1 MAKVIL
7 DTLGQLPF
15 FLHSDLS
22 YTYLEILNGGKMS
35 QSPFLFMKENSQTVL
50 WNDSAD
56 PKELKDA
63 LTWGIVGATCN
74 PVIALSAIKAD
85 KDFWVGRIKEY
96 AKANPAATDDAIGW
110 AIVKELSLNAA
121 KILEPEFEKYN
132 GRNGR
137 LSIQTDPR
145 NFRDAKA
152 LTAQAIEFSKLAK
165 NIIVKIPVTSEAI
178 TAFEEATYA
187 GVSLN
192 ATVSFSVAQTIAVA
206 EAIERGLKRREAEG
220 LDISQMGPV
229 CTIMVGR
236 VDDWVKVSA
245 EKSGVMLDPGIM
257 EWAGVAVF
265 KNAQKIYKERGY
277 RTRLLSAAF
286 RNHMHW
292 SQIIGGD
299 AVISP
304 PYGWQVKINKAGIMP
319 NPNSIDEPVDPKIL
333 QPMFDNLPEFRK
345 MYDADGL
352 KVDEFTNFGA
362 TLRTLRGFL
371 QSVNDL
377 ESFVRDVTVPNP
389 DK

>member
-1 MAKVIL
+1 MKN
-7 DTLGQLPF
+7 
-15 FLHSDLS
+15 HS
-22 YTYLEILNGGKMS
+22 K
-35 QSPFLFMKENSQTVL
+35 TVL

-56 PKELKDA
+56 PKELKEA
-63 LTWGIVGATCN
+63 LQWGIVGATCN
-74 PVIALSAIKAD
+74 PVIALTALKAD
-85 KDFWVGRIKEY
+85 APHWIERIKEY
-96 AKANPAATDDAIGW
+96 SKANPAATEDEIGW
-110 AIVKELSLNAA
+110 AMVRELSVNAA
-121 KILEPEFEKYN
+121 RLLENEFEKYN

-145 NFRDAKA
+145 NYRNVKA
-152 LTAQAIEFSKLAK
+152 LTEQAIDFSRLAK
-165 NIIVKIPVTSEAI
+165 NIIVKIPVTSQAI
-178 TAFEEATYA
+178 AAFEEATYR

-236 VDDWVKVSA
+236 VDDWVKVCA
-245 EKSGVMLDPGIM
+245 ERDGVKVDPEIL

-265 KNAQKIYKERGY
+265 RNAYKIYSERGY
-277 RTRLLSAAF
+277 RTRLLAAAF

-292 SQIIGGD
+292 SEILGGD
-299 AVISP
+299 CVISP
-304 PYGWQVKINKAGIMP
+304 PFSWQVKINEMGITP
-319 NPNSIDEPVDPKIL
+319 NLNSINEPVPSHILDPLIAN
-333 QPMFDNLPEFRK
+333 FPEFRK

-352 KVDEFTNFGA
+352 KVEEFTNFGA

-377 ESFVRDVTVPNP
+377 EAFVRDVTVPNP

>member
-1 MAKVIL
+1 
-7 DTLGQLPF
+7 
-15 FLHSDLS
+15 
-22 YTYLEILNGGKMS
+22 
-35 QSPFLFMKENSQTVL
+35 MKENSQTVL

-56 PKELKDA
+56 PKELKEA

-74 PVIALSAIKAD
+74 PIIALSAIKAD
-85 KDFWVGRIKEY
+85 KEYWVGRIKEY
-96 AKANPAATDDAIGW
+96 AKTHPAATDDQIGW
-110 AIVKELSLNAA
+110 AMVKELSVSAA
-121 KILEPEFEKYN
+121 KILEPEFDNYN

-145 NFRDAKA
+145 NYRDAKA
-152 LTAQAIEFSKLAK
+152 LADQAFEFSQLAK

-178 TAFEEATYA
+178 SAFEEATYR

-229 CTIMVGR
+229 CTIMLGR
-236 VDDWVKVSA
+236 VDDWVKVSV
-245 EKSGVMLDPGIM
+245 EKSGTLIDPGVM

-265 KNAQKIYKERGY
+265 KHAHQIYKQRGY
-277 RTRLLSAAF
+277 RTRLLCAAF

-292 SQIIGGD
+292 SEIIGGD

-304 PYGWQVKINKAGIMP
+304 PFGWQEKINNSGITP
-319 NPNSIDEPVDPKIL
+319 NPNSIEVPVDPTIL
-333 QPMFDNLPEFRK
+333 KTLQTLPEFNK
-345 MYDADGL
+345 MYDVEGL
-352 KVDEFTNFGA
+352 KVEEFTNFGA
-362 TLRTLRGFL
+362 VLRTLRGFL

>member
-1 MAKVIL
+1 
-7 DTLGQLPF
+7 
-15 FLHSDLS
+15 
-22 YTYLEILNGGKMS
+22 
-35 QSPFLFMKENSQTVL
+35 MKENSQTVL

-56 PKELKDA
+56 PKELKEA

-74 PVIALSAIKAD
+74 PIIALSAIKAD
-85 KDFWVGRIKEY
+85 KDYWVGRIKDY
-96 AKANPAATDDAIGW
+96 AKSNPTATDDQIGW
-110 AIVKELSLNAA
+110 AMVEELSVNAA
-121 KILEPEFEKYN
+121 KILEPEFEIYN

-152 LTAQAIEFSKLAK
+152 LADQAVEFSKIAK

-178 TAFEEATYA
+178 SAFEEATYR

-229 CTIMVGR
+229 CTIMLGR
-236 VDDWVKVSA
+236 VDDWVKVSV
-245 EKSGVMLDPGIM
+245 EKSGTLIDPGVM

-265 KNAQKIYKERGY
+265 KHAHQIYKQRGY
-277 RTRLLSAAF
+277 RTRLLCAAF

-304 PYGWQVKINKAGIMP
+304 PFGWQVKINNSGIIP
-319 NPNSIDEPVDPKIL
+319 NPNSIEEPVDPAIL
-333 QPMFDNLPEFRK
+333 TALQTLPEFNK
-345 MYDADGL
+345 MYDVDGL
-352 KVDEFTNFGA
+352 KESEFTNFGA

-371 QSVNDL
+371 QSAHDL
-377 ESFVRDVTVPNP
+377 ETFVRDITVPNP

>member
-1 MAKVIL
+1 M
-7 DTLGQLPF
+7 T
-15 FLHSDLS
+15 
-22 YTYLEILNGGKMS
+22 
-35 QSPFLFMKENSQTVL
+35 QSPFLYIKENSKSVL

-56 PKELKDA
+56 PKELTDA
-63 LTWGIVGATCN
+63 LSWGIVGATCN
-74 PVIALSAIKAD
+74 RVIALTAIKAD
-85 KDFWVGRIKEY
+85 APHWVERIKAY
-96 AKANPAATDDAIGW
+96 AKANPLATEDEIGW
-110 AIVKELSLNAA
+110 AMVKELSVNAA
-121 KILEPEFEKYN
+121 KLFEGEFEKYN

-145 NFRDAKA
+145 NFRNAKA
-152 LTAQAIEFSKLAK
+152 LAEQAVEFSKLAK
-165 NIIVKIPVTSEAI
+165 NIIVKIPVTTEAI
-178 TAFEEATYA
+178 SAFEEATYQ

-236 VDDWVKVSA
+236 VDDWVKVGA
-245 EKSGVMLDPGIM
+245 EKMGAKVDPEIL
-257 EWAGVAVF
+257 EWSGVAVF
-265 KNAQKIYKERGY
+265 RNAHKIYTERGY

-292 SQIIGGD
+292 SEILGGD
-299 AVISP
+299 SVISP
-304 PYGWQVKINKAGIMP
+304 PYAWQVKINEMGITP
-319 NPNSIDEPVDPKIL
+319 NLNSVNEPIPDHIL
-333 QPMFDNLPEFRK
+333 NPLLENFPEFRK
-345 MYDADGL
+345 MYDVDGL
-352 KVDEFTNFGA
+352 KVEEFTNFGG

>member
-1 MAKVIL
+1 MKRNP
-7 DTLGQLPF
+7 LGYINIERL
-15 FLHSDLS
+15 
-22 YTYLEILNGGKMS
+22 YRGGNMTD
-35 QSPFLFMKENSQTVL
+35 SPFLYMKENSKTVL

-56 PKELKDA
+56 PKELNDA

-74 PVIALSAIKAD
+74 PVIALTAIKAD
-85 KDFWVGRIKEY
+85 APHWVSRIKEY
-96 AKANPAATDDAIGW
+96 AKKNPIATEDEIGW
-110 AIVKELSLNAA
+110 AMVKELSLNAA
-121 KILEPEFEKYN
+121 KLFEGEFEKYN

-145 NFRDAKA
+145 NFRNAQL
-152 LTAQAIEFSKLAK
+152 LTEQAVEFSKLAQ
-165 NIIVKIPVTSEAI
+165 NIIVKIPVTTEAI
-178 TAFEEATYA
+178 SAFEEATYQ

-192 ATVSFSVAQTIAVA
+192 ATVSFSVAQTVAVA

-220 LDISQMGPV
+220 LDISTMGPV

-245 EKSGVMLDPGIM
+245 EKSGAALDPEIM

-265 KNAQKIYKERGY
+265 RNAHKIYKERGY

-292 SQIIGGD
+292 SEILGGD
-299 AVISP
+299 CVISP
-304 PYGWQVKINKAGIMP
+304 PYAWQVKINEMGITP
-319 NPNSIDEPVDPKIL
+319 NLHSIEEAIAPHILEPLLEK
-333 QPMFDNLPEFRK
+333 LPEFRK
-345 MYDADGL
+345 MYDVDGL
-352 KVDEFTNFGA
+352 AVEDFTNFGG

>member
-1 MAKVIL
+1 M
-7 DTLGQLPF
+7 T
-15 FLHSDLS
+15 
-22 YTYLEILNGGKMS
+22 E
-35 QSPFLFMKENSQTVL
+35 SPFLYMKKNSQTVL

-56 PKELKDA
+56 PKELQDA

-74 PVIALSAIKAD
+74 PVIALTALKAN
-85 KDFWVGRIKEY
+85 KDHWVGRIREY
-96 AKANPAATDDAIGW
+96 AKANPSATDDEIGW
-110 AIVKELSLNAA
+110 AMVKELSINAA
-121 KILEPEFEKYN
+121 KLFEPEFEKQN

-145 NFRDAKA
+145 NFRNAKA
-152 LTAQAIEFSKLAK
+152 LTDQAIEFSQLAK
-165 NIIVKIPVTSEAI
+165 NMIVKIPVTTEAI
-178 TAFEEATYA
+178 AAFEEATYQ
-187 GVSLN
+187 GVSIN

-206 EAIERGLKRREAEG
+206 EAVERGLKRREAEG
-220 LDISQMGPV
+220 KDISQMGPV

-236 VDDWVKVSA
+236 VDDWVKVAADKAGIS
-245 EKSGVMLDPGIM
+245 VDPGIM

-265 KNAQKIYKERGY
+265 RNAHKVYQERGY

-292 SQIIGGD
+292 SEIIGGD
-299 AVISP
+299 SVISP
-304 PYGWQVKINKAGIMP
+304 PYSWQVKINKSGIVP
-319 NPNSIDEPVDPKIL
+319 NLNSVNEPIEARIL
-333 QPMFDNLPEFRK
+333 EPMLEKMPEFRK
-345 MYDADGL
+345 MYEVDGL
-352 KVDEFTNFGA
+352 KVEEFTNFGA

>member
-1 MAKVIL
+1 
-7 DTLGQLPF
+7 
-15 FLHSDLS
+15 
-22 YTYLEILNGGKMS
+22 
-35 QSPFLFMKENSQTVL
+35 MKENSQTVL

-56 PKELKDA
+56 PKELKEA

-74 PVIALSAIKAD
+74 PIIALSAIKAD
-85 KDFWVGRIKEY
+85 KDYWVGRIKDY
-96 AKANPAATDDAIGW
+96 AKSHPTATDDQIGW
-110 AIVKELSLNAA
+110 AMVEELSVNAA

-152 LTAQAIEFSKLAK
+152 LADQAFEFSKLAK

-178 TAFEEATYA
+178 SAFEEATYR

-206 EAIERGLKRREAEG
+206 EAIERGLNRREAEG

-236 VDDWVKVSA
+236 VDDWVKVSV
-245 EKSGVMLDPGIM
+245 EKSGTLIDPGVM

-265 KNAQKIYKERGY
+265 KHAHKIYKERGY

-286 RNHMHW
+286 RSHMHW

-304 PYGWQVKINKAGIMP
+304 PYGWQVKINNSGMIP
-319 NPNSIDEPVDPKIL
+319 NPNSVEEPVDPTIL
-333 QPMFDNLPEFRK
+333 KDSCRLC
-345 MYDADGL
+345 
-352 KVDEFTNFGA
+352 
-362 TLRTLRGFL
+362 
-371 QSVNDL
+371 QS
-377 ESFVRDVTVPNP
+377 ST
-389 DK
+389 KCMT

>member
-1 MAKVIL
+1 M
-7 DTLGQLPF
+7 T
-15 FLHSDLS
+15 
-22 YTYLEILNGGKMS
+22 
-35 QSPFLFMKENSQTVL
+35 QSPFLFMKENSKTVL

-56 PKELKDA
+56 PKELKEA

-74 PVIALSAIKAD
+74 PVIALSALKAD
-85 KDFWVGRIKEY
+85 KDHWVGRIKEY
-96 AKANPAATDDAIGW
+96 AKAHPTATDDEIGW
-110 AIVKELSLNAA
+110 AMVKELSINAA
-121 KILEPEFEKYN
+121 KLLEGEFEKYK

-145 NFRDAKA
+145 NFRNAKA
-152 LTAQAIEFSKLAK
+152 LAEQAFEFSKLAK
-165 NIIVKIPVTSEAI
+165 NMIVKIPVTTEAI
-178 TAFEEATYA
+178 SAFEEATYL

-236 VDDWVKVSA
+236 VDDWVKVSV
-245 EKSGVMLDPGIM
+245 EKTGVTIDPASL

-265 KNAQKIYKERGY
+265 KNAHKIYKERGY

-292 SQIIGGD
+292 SEIIGGD

-304 PYGWQVKINKAGIMP
+304 PYGWQVKANESGIIP
-319 NPNSIDEPVDPKIL
+319 NPNSVEEPMDPNILNPMLEKI
-333 QPMFDNLPEFRK
+333 PEFRK
-345 MYDADGL
+345 MYDANGL
-352 KVDEFTNFGA
+352 KVEEFTNFGA

-389 DK
+389 DL

>member
-1 MAKVIL
+1 M
-7 DTLGQLPF
+7 T
-15 FLHSDLS
+15 
-22 YTYLEILNGGKMS
+22 E
-35 QSPFLFMKENSQTVL
+35 SPFLYMKKNSQTVL

-74 PVIALSAIKAD
+74 PVIALTALKAD
-85 KDFWVGRIKEY
+85 KDHWVGPIKEY
-96 AKANPAATDDAIGW
+96 AKSHPSATDDEIGW
-110 AIVKELSLNAA
+110 AMVKELSVNAA
-121 KILEPEFEKYN
+121 KLFEPEFEKQN

-145 NFRDAKA
+145 NFRNAKA
-152 LTAQAIEFSKLAK
+152 LSDQALEFSQLAK
-165 NIIVKIPVTSEAI
+165 NMIVKIPVTTEAI
-178 TAFEEATYA
+178 AAFEEATYQ
-187 GVSLN
+187 GVSIN

-206 EAIERGLKRREAEG
+206 EAVERGLKRRAAEG
-220 LDISQMGPV
+220 KDISQMGPV

-245 EKSGVMLDPGIM
+245 EKAGISVDPGIM

-265 KNAQKIYKERGY
+265 RNAHKVYQERGY

-292 SQIIGGD
+292 SEIIGGD
-299 AVISP
+299 SVISP
-304 PYGWQVKINKAGIMP
+304 PYSWQVKINKSGIVP
-319 NPNSIDEPVDPKIL
+319 NLNSVNEPIEARIL
-333 QPMFDNLPEFRK
+333 EPMLEKMPEFRK
-345 MYDADGL
+345 MYEVDGL
-352 KVDEFTNFGA
+352 KVEEFTNFGA

>member
-1 MAKVIL
+1 
-7 DTLGQLPF
+7 
-15 FLHSDLS
+15 
-22 YTYLEILNGGKMS
+22 
-35 QSPFLFMKENSQTVL
+35 MKENSPTVL

-63 LTWGIVGATCN
+63 LNWGIVGATCN
-74 PVIALSAIKAD
+74 PVIALTAIKAD
-85 KDFWVGRIKEY
+85 APHWVSRIKEY
-96 AKANPAATDDAIGW
+96 AKSHPAATEDEIGW
-110 AIVKELSLNAA
+110 AMVKELSTNAA
-121 KILEPEFEKYN
+121 KLLEGEFEKYN

-145 NFRDAKA
+145 NFRNAKA
-152 LTAQAIEFSKLAK
+152 LAAQAVEFSQLAK
-165 NIIVKIPVTSEAI
+165 NMIVKIPVTTEAI
-178 TAFEEATYA
+178 SAFEEATYQ

-192 ATVSFSVAQTIAVA
+192 ATVSFSVAQTVAVA

-245 EKSGVMLDPGIM
+245 EKLGAKVDPEIL
-257 EWAGVAVF
+257 EWSGVAVF
-265 KNAQKIYKERGY
+265 RNAHKIYQERGY

-292 SQIIGGD
+292 SEILGGD
-299 AVISP
+299 SVISP
-304 PYGWQVKINKAGIMP
+304 PYSWQVKINEMGIAP
-319 NPNSIDEPVDPKIL
+319 NLNSVNEPIEARILDPL
-333 QPMFDNLPEFRK
+333 LENFPEFRK
-345 MYDADGL
+345 MYDVDGL
-352 KVDEFTNFGA
+352 KVEEFTNFGA

-389 DK
+389 DN

>member
-1 MAKVIL
+1 M
-7 DTLGQLPF
+7 T
-15 FLHSDLS
+15 
-22 YTYLEILNGGKMS
+22 E
-35 QSPFLFMKENSQTVL
+35 SPFLYMKKNSQTVL

-56 PKELKDA
+56 PKELQDA

-74 PVIALSAIKAD
+74 PVIALTALKAD
-85 KDFWVGRIKEY
+85 KDHWVTRIKEY
-96 AKANPAATDDAIGW
+96 AKANPSATDDEIGW
-110 AIVKELSLNAA
+110 AMVKELSVNAA
-121 KILEPEFEKYN
+121 KLFEPEFEKQN

-145 NFRDAKA
+145 NFRN
-152 LTAQAIEFSKLAK
+152 AQALANQALEFSQLAK
-165 NIIVKIPVTSEAI
+165 NMIVKIPVTTEAI
-178 TAFEEATYA
+178 AAFEEATYQ
-187 GVSLN
+187 GVSIN

-206 EAIERGLKRREAEG
+206 EAVERGLKRREAEG
-220 LDISQMGPV
+220 KDISQMGPV

-245 EKSGVMLDPGIM
+245 DKAGISVDPGIM

-265 KNAQKIYKERGY
+265 RNAHKVYQERGY

-292 SQIIGGD
+292 SEIIGGD
-299 AVISP
+299 SVISP
-304 PYGWQVKINKAGIMP
+304 PYAWQVKINKSGIVP
-319 NPNSIDEPVDPKIL
+319 NLNSVNEPIEARIL
-333 QPMFDNLPEFRK
+333 EPMLEKMPEFRK
-345 MYDADGL
+345 MYEVDGL
-352 KVDEFTNFGA
+352 KVEEFTNFGA

-377 ESFVRDVTVPNP
+377 EAFVRDVTVPNP

>member
-1 MAKVIL
+1 M
-7 DTLGQLPF
+7 T
-15 FLHSDLS
+15 
-22 YTYLEILNGGKMS
+22 E
-35 QSPFLFMKENSQTVL
+35 SPFLYMKKNSPTVL

-56 PKELKDA
+56 PKELTDA

-74 PVIALSAIKAD
+74 PVIALTALKAD
-85 KDFWVGRIKEY
+85 KEHWVGRIKEY
-96 AKANPAATDDAIGW
+96 AKAHPSATDDEIGW
-110 AIVKELSLNAA
+110 AMVKELSVNAA
-121 KILEPEFEKYN
+121 KLLEPEFEKYN

-145 NFRDAKA
+145 NFRNAKA
-152 LTAQAIEFSKLAK
+152 LSDQALEFSQLAK
-165 NIIVKIPVTSEAI
+165 NMIVKIPVTSEAI
-178 TAFEEATYA
+178 AAFEEATYQ
-187 GVSLN
+187 GVSIN

-206 EAIERGLKRREAEG
+206 EAVERGLKRREAEG
-220 LDISQMGPV
+220 KDISQMGPV

-236 VDDWVKVSA
+236 VDDWVKVAADKAGIS
-245 EKSGVMLDPGIM
+245 VDPGIM

-265 KNAQKIYKERGY
+265 RNAHKIYKERGY

-292 SQIIGGD
+292 SEILGGD

-304 PYGWQVKINKAGIMP
+304 PYAWQVRINKSGIVP
-319 NPNSIDEPVDPKIL
+319 NLNSVEESIPARILEPMLEK
-333 QPMFDNLPEFRK
+333 MPEFRK
-345 MYDADGL
+345 MFEVDGL
-352 KVDEFTNFGA
+352 KIEEFTNFGA

>member
-1 MAKVIL
+1 
-7 DTLGQLPF
+7 
-15 FLHSDLS
+15 
-22 YTYLEILNGGKMS
+22 
-35 QSPFLFMKENSQTVL
+35 MKENSQTVL

-56 PKELKDA
+56 PKELKEA

-74 PVIALSAIKAD
+74 PIIALSAIKAD
-85 KDFWVGRIKEY
+85 KDYWVGRIKDY
-96 AKANPAATDDAIGW
+96 AKSNPTATDDQIGW
-110 AIVKELSLNAA
+110 AMVEELSVNAA
-121 KILEPEFEKYN
+121 KILEPEFEIYN

-152 LTAQAIEFSKLAK
+152 LADQAVEFSKIAK

-178 TAFEEATYA
+178 SAFEEATYR

-229 CTIMVGR
+229 CTIMLGR
-236 VDDWVKVSA
+236 VDDWVKVSV
-245 EKSGVMLDPGIM
+245 EKSGTLIDPGVM

-265 KNAQKIYKERGY
+265 KHAHQIYKQRGY
-277 RTRLLSAAF
+277 RTRLLCAAF

-304 PYGWQVKINKAGIMP
+304 PFGWQVKINNSGIIP
-319 NPNSIDEPVDPKIL
+319 NPNSIEEPVDPAIL
-333 QPMFDNLPEFRK
+333 TALQTLPEFNK
-345 MYDADGL
+345 MYDVDGL
-352 KVDEFTNFGA
+352 KESEFTNFGA

-371 QSVNDL
+371 QSAHDI
-377 ESFVRDVTVPNP
+377 ETFVRDITVPNP

>member
-1 MAKVIL
+1 M
-7 DTLGQLPF
+7 T
-15 FLHSDLS
+15 
-22 YTYLEILNGGKMS
+22 E
-35 QSPFLFMKENSQTVL
+35 SPFLYMKKNSKTVL

-74 PVIALSAIKAD
+74 PVIALTALKAD
-85 KDFWVGRIKEY
+85 KEHWVSRIKDY
-96 AKANPAATDDAIGW
+96 AKAHPTATDDAIGW
-110 AIVKELSLNAA
+110 AMVKELSINAA
-121 KILEPEFEKYN
+121 KLFEPEFEKQN

-152 LTAQAIEFSKLAK
+152 LSDQALEFSQLAK
-165 NIIVKIPVTSEAI
+165 NMIVKIPVTSEAI
-178 TAFEEATYA
+178 SAFEEATYK
-187 GVSLN
+187 GVSIN

-206 EAIERGLKRREAEG
+206 EAVERGLKRREAEG
-220 LDISQMGPV
+220 KDISQMGPV

-236 VDDWVKVSA
+236 VDDWVKVGA
-245 EKSGVMLDPGIM
+245 AKMNTQVDPEIL

-265 KNAQKIYKERGY
+265 RHAHKVYTERGY

-292 SQIIGGD
+292 SEIIGGD
-299 AVISP
+299 SVISP
-304 PYGWQVKINKAGIMP
+304 PYAWQVKINEMGITP
-319 NPNSIDEPVDPKIL
+319 NLNSVNEPVEARILDPL
-333 QPMFDNLPEFRK
+333 RENFPEFRK
-345 MYDADGL
+345 MYDVDGL
-352 KVDEFTNFGA
+352 KVEEFTNFGA

-389 DK
+389 DN

>member
-1 MAKVIL
+1 M
-7 DTLGQLPF
+7 T
-15 FLHSDLS
+15 
-22 YTYLEILNGGKMS
+22 E
-35 QSPFLFMKENSQTVL
+35 SPFLYMKKNSQTVL

-74 PVIALSAIKAD
+74 PVIALTALKAD
-85 KDFWVGRIKEY
+85 KDHWVTRIKEY
-96 AKANPAATDDAIGW
+96 ANANPSATDDEIGW
-110 AIVKELSLNAA
+110 AMVKELSVNAA
-121 KILEPEFEKYN
+121 KLFEPEFEKQN

-145 NFRDAKA
+145 NFRNAKA
-152 LTAQAIEFSKLAK
+152 LSDQALEFSQLAK
-165 NIIVKIPVTSEAI
+165 NMIVKIPVTTEAI
-178 TAFEEATYA
+178 TAFEEATYQ
-187 GVSLN
+187 GVSIN

-206 EAIERGLKRREAEG
+206 EAVERGLKRREAEG
-220 LDISQMGPV
+220 KDISQMGPV

-236 VDDWVKVSA
+236 VDDWVKVAADKAGIS
-245 EKSGVMLDPGIM
+245 VDPGIM

-265 KNAQKIYKERGY
+265 RNAHKVYQERGY

-292 SQIIGGD
+292 SEIIGGD
-299 AVISP
+299 SVISP
-304 PYGWQVKINKAGIMP
+304 PYSWQVRINKSGIVP
-319 NPNSIDEPVDPKIL
+319 NLNSVNEPIEARIL
-333 QPMFDNLPEFRK
+333 EPMLEKMPEFRK
-345 MYDADGL
+345 MYEVDGL
-352 KVDEFTNFGA
+352 KVEEFTNFGA

>member
-1 MAKVIL
+1 L
-7 DTLGQLPF
+7 
-15 FLHSDLS
+15 
-22 YTYLEILNGGKMS
+22 
-35 QSPFLFMKENSQTVL
+35 KE
-50 WNDSAD
+50 
-56 PKELKDA
+56 A

-74 PVIALSAIKAD
+74 PIIALSAIKAD
-85 KDFWVGRIKEY
+85 KEYWVGRIKEY
-96 AKANPAATDDAIGW
+96 AKTHPAATDDQIGW
-110 AIVKELSLNAA
+110 AMVKELSVSAA
-121 KILEPEFEKYN
+121 KILEPEFDNYN

-145 NFRDAKA
+145 NYRDAKA
-152 LTAQAIEFSKLAK
+152 LADQAFEFSQLAK

-178 TAFEEATYA
+178 SAFEEATYR

-229 CTIMVGR
+229 CTIMLGR
-236 VDDWVKVSA
+236 VDDWVKVSV
-245 EKSGVMLDPGIM
+245 EKSGTLIDPGVM

-265 KNAQKIYKERGY
+265 KHAHQIYKQRGY
-277 RTRLLSAAF
+277 RTRLLCAAF

-292 SQIIGGD
+292 SEIIGGD

-304 PYGWQVKINKAGIMP
+304 PFGWQKKINNSGITP
-319 NPNSIDEPVDPKIL
+319 NPNSIEAPVDPTIL
-333 QPMFDNLPEFRK
+333 KTLQTLPEFNK
-345 MYDADGL
+345 MYDVEGL
-352 KVDEFTNFGA
+352 KVEEFTNFGA
-362 TLRTLRGFL
+362 VLRTLRGFL

>member
-1 MAKVIL
+1 
-7 DTLGQLPF
+7 
-15 FLHSDLS
+15 
-22 YTYLEILNGGKMS
+22 
-35 QSPFLFMKENSQTVL
+35 MKENSPTVL

-63 LTWGIVGATCN
+63 LNWGIVGATCN
-74 PVIALSAIKAD
+74 PVIALTAIKAD
-85 KDFWVGRIKEY
+85 APHWVSRIKEY
-96 AKANPAATDDAIGW
+96 AKSHPAATEDEIGW
-110 AIVKELSLNAA
+110 AMVKELSTNAA
-121 KILEPEFEKYN
+121 KLLEGEFEKYK

-145 NFRDAKA
+145 NFRN
-152 LTAQAIEFSKLAK
+152 AQALAAQAVEFSQLAK
-165 NIIVKIPVTSEAI
+165 NMIVKIPVTTEAI
-178 TAFEEATYA
+178 SAFEEATYQ

-192 ATVSFSVAQTIAVA
+192 ATVSFSVAQTVAVA

-245 EKSGVMLDPGIM
+245 EKLGSKVDPEIL
-257 EWAGVAVF
+257 EWSGVAVF
-265 KNAQKIYKERGY
+265 RNAHKIYQERGY

-292 SQIIGGD
+292 SEILGGD
-299 AVISP
+299 SVISP
-304 PYGWQVKINKAGIMP
+304 PYAWQVKINEMGITP
-319 NPNSIDEPVDPKIL
+319 NLNSVNEPIEARILDPL
-333 QPMFDNLPEFRK
+333 LENFPEFRK
-345 MYDADGL
+345 MYDVDGL
-352 KVDEFTNFGA
+352 AIKDFTNFGG

>member
-1 MAKVIL
+1 
-7 DTLGQLPF
+7 
-15 FLHSDLS
+15 
-22 YTYLEILNGGKMS
+22 MS

-56 PKELKDA
+56 PKELKEA

-74 PVIALSAIKAD
+74 PIIALSVIKAD
-85 KDFWVGRIKEY
+85 KEYWVGRIKEY
-96 AKANPAATDDAIGW
+96 AKSHPTATDDQIGW
-110 AIVKELSLNAA
+110 AMVEELSVNAA
-121 KILEPEFEKYN
+121 KILEPEFEKSN

-152 LTAQAIEFSKLAK
+152 LADQAFEFSKLAK

-178 TAFEEATYA
+178 SAFEEATYR

-229 CTIMVGR
+229 CTIMLGR
-236 VDDWVKVSA
+236 IDDWVKVSV
-245 EKSGVMLDPGIM
+245 EKSGTLIDPGVM

-265 KNAQKIYKERGY
+265 KHAHQIYTQRGY
-277 RTRLLSAAF
+277 RTRLLCAAF

-304 PYGWQVKINKAGIMP
+304 PFGWQVKINNSGIIP
-319 NPNSIDEPVDPKIL
+319 NPNSIEEPVDPTIL
-333 QPMFDNLPEFRK
+333 
-345 MYDADGL
+345 
-352 KVDEFTNFGA
+352 
-362 TLRTLRGFL
+362 
-371 QSVNDL
+371 
-377 ESFVRDVTVPNP
+377 
-389 DK
+389 

>member
-1 MAKVIL
+1 
-7 DTLGQLPF
+7 
-15 FLHSDLS
+15 
-22 YTYLEILNGGKMS
+22 MS
-35 QSPFLFMKENSQTVL
+35 KSPFLFMKENSQTVL

-56 PKELKDA
+56 PEELKEA

-74 PVIALSAIKAD
+74 PIIALSAIKAD
-85 KDFWVGRIKEY
+85 KDYWVGRIKDY
-96 AKANPAATDDAIGW
+96 AKSHPTATDDQIGW
-110 AIVKELSLNAA
+110 AMVEELSVNAA

-152 LTAQAIEFSKLAK
+152 LADQAVEFSKIAK

-178 TAFEEATYA
+178 SAFEEATYR

-229 CTIMVGR
+229 CTIMLGR
-236 VDDWVKVSA
+236 VDDWVKVSV
-245 EKSGVMLDPGIM
+245 EKSGTLIDPGVM

-265 KNAQKIYKERGY
+265 KHAHQIYKQRGY
-277 RTRLLSAAF
+277 RTRLLCAAF

-304 PYGWQVKINKAGIMP
+304 PFGWQVKINNSGIIP
-319 NPNSIDEPVDPKIL
+319 NPNSIEEPVDSAIL
-333 QPMFDNLPEFRK
+333 TALQTLPEFNK
-345 MYDADGL
+345 MYDVDGL
-352 KVDEFTNFGA
+352 KESEFTNFGA

-371 QSVNDL
+371 QSAHDL
-377 ESFVRDVTVPNP
+377 ETFVRDITVPNP

>member
-1 MAKVIL
+1 
-7 DTLGQLPF
+7 
-15 FLHSDLS
+15 
-22 YTYLEILNGGKMS
+22 MS
-35 QSPFLFMKENSQTVL
+35 KSPFLFMKENSQTVL

-56 PKELKDA
+56 PKELKEA

-74 PVIALSAIKAD
+74 PIIALSAIKAD
-85 KDFWVGRIKEY
+85 KDYWVGRIKDY
-96 AKANPAATDDAIGW
+96 AKSHPTATDDQIGW
-110 AIVKELSLNAA
+110 AMVEELSVNAA

-152 LTAQAIEFSKLAK
+152 LADQAVEFSKIAK

-178 TAFEEATYA
+178 SAFEEATYR

-229 CTIMVGR
+229 CTIMLGR
-236 VDDWVKVSA
+236 VDDWVKVSV
-245 EKSGVMLDPGIM
+245 EKSGTLIDPGVM

-265 KNAQKIYKERGY
+265 KHAHQIYKQRGY
-277 RTRLLSAAF
+277 RTRLLCAAF

-304 PYGWQVKINKAGIMP
+304 PFGWQVKINNSGIIP
-319 NPNSIDEPVDPKIL
+319 NPNSIEEPVDPAIL
-333 QPMFDNLPEFRK
+333 TALQTLPEFNK
-345 MYDADGL
+345 MYDVDGL
-352 KVDEFTNFGA
+352 KESEFTNFGA

-371 QSVNDL
+371 QSAHDL
-377 ESFVRDVTVPNP
+377 ETFVRDITVPNP

>member
-1 MAKVIL
+1 M
-7 DTLGQLPF
+7 
-15 FLHSDLS
+15 SD
-22 YTYLEILNGGKMS
+22 
-35 QSPFLFMKENSQTVL
+35 SPFMYMKQNTKTVL

-56 PKELKDA
+56 PKELRDA

-74 PVIALSAIKAD
+74 PVIALSALKAD
-85 KDFWVGRIKEY
+85 KENWVGRIKDY
-96 AKANPAATDDAIGW
+96 AKSNPSATEDKIGW
-110 AIVKELSLNAA
+110 AMVEELSINAA
-121 KILEPEFEKYN
+121 KILEPEFEIYN

-145 NFRDAKA
+145 NFRNAAA
-152 LTAQAIEFSKLAK
+152 LTKQAVDFSKLAK

-178 TAFEEATYA
+178 SAFEEATYQ

-245 EKSGVMLDPGIM
+245 EKTGVTIDPGVM

-265 KNAQKIYKERGY
+265 KNAYKIYQERGY

-292 SQIIGGD
+292 SELVGGD
-299 AVISP
+299 VVISP
-304 PYGWQVKINKAGIMP
+304 PYPWQVRINKSGLKP
-319 NPNSIDEPVDPKIL
+319 NLNSINEPIASRILDPL
-333 QPMFDNLPEFRK
+333 LENLPEFRK
-345 MYDADGL
+345 MYDVDGL
-352 KVDEFTNFGA
+352 KVEEFTSLGA

-377 ESFVRDVTVPNP
+377 EAFVRDVTIPNP

>member
-1 MAKVIL
+1 
-7 DTLGQLPF
+7 
-15 FLHSDLS
+15 
-22 YTYLEILNGGKMS
+22 
-35 QSPFLFMKENSQTVL
+35 MKENSKTVL

-56 PKELKDA
+56 PKELEEA

-74 PVIALSAIKAD
+74 PVIALSVIKAD
-85 KDFWVGRIKEY
+85 KDNWVGRIKEY
-96 AKANPAATDDAIGW
+96 AKANPTATDDEIGW
-110 AIVKELSLNAA
+110 AMVKELSINAA
-121 KILEPEFEKYN
+121 KLLEGEFEKYN

-145 NFRDAKA
+145 NFRNSKA
-152 LTAQAIEFSKLAK
+152 LTEQALEFSKLAK
-165 NIIVKIPVTSEAI
+165 NMIVKIPVTSDAI
-178 TAFEEATYA
+178 SAFEEATYL

-236 VDDWVKVSA
+236 VDDWVKVSV
-245 EKSGVMLDPGIM
+245 EKTGVTIDPASL

-265 KNAQKIYKERGY
+265 KHAHKIYKERGY
-277 RTRLLSAAF
+277 RTRLLAAAF

-292 SQIIGGD
+292 SEIIGGD

-304 PYGWQVKINKAGIMP
+304 PFTWQVKANESGIIP
-319 NPNSIDEPVDPKIL
+319 NPNSVEEPMDPKIL
-333 QPMFDNLPEFRK
+333 NPMLEKIPEFRK

-352 KVDEFTNFGA
+352 KVEEFTNFGA

-389 DK
+389 DL

>member
-1 MAKVIL
+1 
-7 DTLGQLPF
+7 
-15 FLHSDLS
+15 
-22 YTYLEILNGGKMS
+22 MS

-74 PVIALSAIKAD
+74 PVIALSAIRAD
-85 KDFWVGRIKEY
+85 KDYWVGRIKDY
-96 AKANPAATDDAIGW
+96 AKANPTATDDAIGW
-110 AIVKELSLNAA
+110 AMVKELSVNAA
-121 KILEPEFEKYN
+121 KIFEAEFEKQN

-152 LTAQAIEFSKLAK
+152 LTEQAIEFSKLAK
-165 NIIVKIPVTSEAI
+165 NIIVKIPVTTEAI
-178 TAFEEATYA
+178 SAFEEATYA

-265 KNAQKIYKERGY
+265 KNAHKIYKERGY

-299 AVISP
+299 SVISP
-304 PYGWQVKINKAGIMP
+304 PYAWQVKINKAGIMP
-319 NPNSIDEPVDPKIL
+319 NPNSIDEPVDPRIL
-333 QPMFDNLPEFRK
+333 QPMLDNLPEFRK

-352 KVDEFTNFGA
+352 KVEEFTNFGA

>member
-1 MAKVIL
+1 M
-7 DTLGQLPF
+7 T
-15 FLHSDLS
+15 
-22 YTYLEILNGGKMS
+22 
-35 QSPFLFMKENSQTVL
+35 QSPFLYMKENSKTVL

-56 PKELKDA
+56 PKELTDA
-63 LTWGIVGATCN
+63 LSWGIVGATCN
-74 PVIALSAIKAD
+74 PVIALTAIRADAPHWVERIKA
-85 KDFWVGRIKEY
+85 Y
-96 AKANPAATDDAIGW
+96 AKANPVATEDEIGW
-110 AIVKELSLNAA
+110 AMVKELSVNAA
-121 KILEPEFEKYN
+121 KLFEGEFDKYN

-145 NFRDAKA
+145 LYRNAKA
-152 LTAQAIEFSKLAK
+152 LTDQAVEFSKLAK
-165 NIIVKIPVTSEAI
+165 NIIVKIPVTTEAI
-178 TAFEEATYA
+178 SAFEEATYQ

-192 ATVSFSVAQTIAVA
+192 ATVSFSVSQTIAVA

-236 VDDWVKVSA
+236 VDDWVKVGA
-245 EKSGVMLDPGIM
+245 EKMGAKVDPEIL
-257 EWAGVAVF
+257 EWSGVAVF
-265 KNAQKIYKERGY
+265 RHAHKIYTERDY

-292 SQIIGGD
+292 SEILGGD
-299 AVISP
+299 SVISP
-304 PYGWQVKINKAGIMP
+304 PYAWQVKINEMGITP
-319 NPNSIDEPVDPKIL
+319 NFNSVNEPISDHIL
-333 QPMFDNLPEFRK
+333 NPLLENFPEFRK
-345 MYDADGL
+345 MYDVDGL
-352 KVDEFTNFGA
+352 AVEDFTNFGG

>member
-1 MAKVIL
+1 
-7 DTLGQLPF
+7 
-15 FLHSDLS
+15 
-22 YTYLEILNGGKMS
+22 
-35 QSPFLFMKENSQTVL
+35 MKENSQTVL

-56 PKELKDA
+56 PKELKEA

-74 PVIALSAIKAD
+74 PIIALSAIKAD
-85 KDFWVGRIKEY
+85 KEYWVGRIKEY
-96 AKANPAATDDAIGW
+96 AKTHPAATDDQIGW
-110 AIVKELSLNAA
+110 AMVKELSVSAA
-121 KILEPEFEKYN
+121 KILEPEFDNYN

-145 NFRDAKA
+145 NYRDAKA
-152 LTAQAIEFSKLAK
+152 LADQAFEFSQLAK

-178 TAFEEATYA
+178 SAFEEATYR

-229 CTIMVGR
+229 CTIMLGR
-236 VDDWVKVSA
+236 VDDWVKVSV
-245 EKSGVMLDPGIM
+245 EKSGTLIDPGVM

-265 KNAQKIYKERGY
+265 KHAHQIYKQRGY
-277 RTRLLSAAF
+277 RTRLLCAAF

-292 SQIIGGD
+292 SEIIGGD

-304 PYGWQVKINKAGIMP
+304 PFGWQKKINNSGITP
-319 NPNSIDEPVDPKIL
+319 NPNSIEVPVDPTIL
-333 QPMFDNLPEFRK
+333 KTLQTLPEFNK
-345 MYDADGL
+345 MYDVEGL
-352 KVDEFTNFGA
+352 KVEEFTNFGA
-362 TLRTLRGFL
+362 VLRTLRGFL

>member
-1 MAKVIL
+1 
-7 DTLGQLPF
+7 
-15 FLHSDLS
+15 
-22 YTYLEILNGGKMS
+22 MS
-35 QSPFLFMKENSQTVL
+35 HSPFLYMKENSKTVL

-56 PKELKDA
+56 PKELTDA

-74 PVIALSAIKAD
+74 PVIALTAIKAD
-85 KDFWVGRIKEY
+85 APHWVERIKAY
-96 AKANPAATDDAIGW
+96 AKANPIATEDEIGW
-110 AIVKELSLNAA
+110 AMVKELSINAA
-121 KILEPEFEKYN
+121 KLFEGEFDKYN

-145 NFRDAKA
+145 NFRNAKA
-152 LTAQAIEFSKLAK
+152 LTEQAVEFSMLAK

-178 TAFEEATYA
+178 SAFEEATYQ

-192 ATVSFSVAQTIAVA
+192 ATVSFSVSQTIAVA

-236 VDDWVKVSA
+236 VDDWVKVGA
-245 EKSGVMLDPGIM
+245 EKIGAKVDPEIL
-257 EWAGVAVF
+257 EWAGIAVF
-265 KNAQKIYKERGY
+265 RHAHKIYTERGY

-292 SQIIGGD
+292 SEILGGD
-299 AVISP
+299 SVISP
-304 PYGWQVKINKAGIMP
+304 PYAWQVKINEMGITP
-319 NPNSIDEPVDPKIL
+319 NLNSVNEPVPDHIL
-333 QPMFDNLPEFRK
+333 NPLLENFPEFRK
-345 MYDADGL
+345 VYDEDGL
-352 KVDEFTNFGA
+352 TVDEFTNFGA

>member
-1 MAKVIL
+1 
-7 DTLGQLPF
+7 
-15 FLHSDLS
+15 
-22 YTYLEILNGGKMS
+22 MS
-35 QSPFLFMKENSQTVL
+35 RSPFLFMKENSQTVL

-56 PKELKDA
+56 PRELKEA

-85 KDFWVGRIKEY
+85 KDYWVGRIKEY
-96 AKANPAATDDAIGW
+96 AKAHPSETDDQIGW
-110 AIVKELSLNAA
+110 AMVKELSLNAA
-121 KILEPEFEKYN
+121 KILEPEFDKYN

-145 NFRDAKA
+145 NFRDSTA
-152 LTAQAIEFSKLAK
+152 LSNQAIEFSKLAK

-178 TAFEEATYA
+178 GAFEEATYR

-245 EKSGVMLDPGIM
+245 EKIGAKINPEAM

-265 KNAQKIYKERGY
+265 KNAHKIYKERGY
-277 RTRLLSAAF
+277 RTRLLAAAF
-286 RNHMHW
+286 RNDMHW
-292 SQIIGGD
+292 SQLIGAD

-304 PYGWQVKINKAGIMP
+304 PYSWQVKINSAVVMP
-319 NPNSIDEPVDPKIL
+319 NPNSIDEPVAPEIL
-333 QPMFDNLPEFRK
+333 NALLDNLPEFRK

-352 KVDEFTNFGA
+352 KVEEFTNFGA

-389 DK
+389 DI

>member
-1 MAKVIL
+1 
-7 DTLGQLPF
+7 
-15 FLHSDLS
+15 
-22 YTYLEILNGGKMS
+22 MS

-56 PKELKDA
+56 PLELKEA

-85 KDFWVGRIKEY
+85 KDYWVGRIKEY
-96 AKANPAATDDAIGW
+96 AKAHPSETDDQIGW
-110 AIVKELSLNAA
+110 AMVKELSLNAA
-121 KILEPEFEKYN
+121 KILEPEFDKYN

-145 NFRDAKA
+145 NFRDSTA
-152 LTAQAIEFSKLAK
+152 LSNQAIEFSKLAK

-178 TAFEEATYA
+178 GAFEEATYR

-245 EKSGVMLDPGIM
+245 EKIGAKINPEAM

-265 KNAQKIYKERGY
+265 KNAHKIYKERGY
-277 RTRLLSAAF
+277 RTRLLAAAF
-286 RNHMHW
+286 RNDMHW
-292 SQIIGGD
+292 SQLIGAD

-304 PYGWQVKINKAGIMP
+304 PYSWQVKINSAAVMP
-319 NPNSIDEPVDPKIL
+319 NPNSIDEPVAPEIL
-333 QPMFDNLPEFRK
+333 NALLDNLPEFRK

-352 KVDEFTNFGA
+352 KVEEFTNFGA

-389 DK
+389 DI

>member
-1 MAKVIL
+1 M
-7 DTLGQLPF
+7 T
-15 FLHSDLS
+15 
-22 YTYLEILNGGKMS
+22 E
-35 QSPFLFMKENSQTVL
+35 SPFLYMKKNSQTVL

-74 PVIALSAIKAD
+74 PVIALTALKAD
-85 KDFWVGRIKEY
+85 KDHWVTRIKEY
-96 AKANPAATDDAIGW
+96 ANANPSATDDEIGW
-110 AIVKELSLNAA
+110 AMVKELSVNAA
-121 KILEPEFEKYN
+121 KLFEPEFEKQN

-145 NFRDAKA
+145 NFRNAKA
-152 LTAQAIEFSKLAK
+152 LSDQALEFSQLAK
-165 NIIVKIPVTSEAI
+165 NMIVKIPVTTEAI
-178 TAFEEATYA
+178 AAFEEATYQ
-187 GVSLN
+187 GVSIN

-206 EAIERGLKRREAEG
+206 EAVERGLKRREAEG
-220 LDISQMGPV
+220 KDISQMGPV

-236 VDDWVKVSA
+236 VDDWVKVAADKAGIS
-245 EKSGVMLDPGIM
+245 VDPGIM

-265 KNAQKIYKERGY
+265 RNAHKIYQERGY

-292 SQIIGGD
+292 SEIIGGD
-299 AVISP
+299 SVISP
-304 PYGWQVKINKAGIMP
+304 PYSWQVKINKSGIVP
-319 NPNSIDEPVDPKIL
+319 NLNSVNVPIEARILEPMLEK
-333 QPMFDNLPEFRK
+333 MPEFRK
-345 MYDADGL
+345 MYEVDGL
-352 KVDEFTNFGA
+352 KVEEFTNFGA

>member
-1 MAKVIL
+1 M
-7 DTLGQLPF
+7 T
-15 FLHSDLS
+15 
-22 YTYLEILNGGKMS
+22 E
-35 QSPFLFMKENSQTVL
+35 SPFLYMKKNSKTVL

-74 PVIALSAIKAD
+74 PVIALTALKAD
-85 KDFWVGRIKEY
+85 KEHWVSRIKDY
-96 AKANPAATDDAIGW
+96 AKAHPTATDDAIGW
-110 AIVKELSLNAA
+110 AMVKELSVNAA
-121 KILEPEFEKYN
+121 KLFEPEFEKQN

-152 LTAQAIEFSKLAK
+152 LSDQALEFSQLAK
-165 NIIVKIPVTSEAI
+165 NMIVKIPVTSEAI
-178 TAFEEATYA
+178 SAFEEATYQ
-187 GVSLN
+187 GVSIN

-206 EAIERGLKRREAEG
+206 EAVERGLKRREAEG
-220 LDISQMGPV
+220 KDISQMGPV

-236 VDDWVKVSA
+236 VDDWVKVGA
-245 EKSGVMLDPGIM
+245 AKMNTQVDPEIL

-265 KNAQKIYKERGY
+265 RHAHKVYTERGY

-292 SQIIGGD
+292 SEIIGGD
-299 AVISP
+299 SVISP
-304 PYGWQVKINKAGIMP
+304 PYAWQVKINEMGITP
-319 NPNSIDEPVDPKIL
+319 NLNSVNEPVEARILDPL
-333 QPMFDNLPEFRK
+333 LENFPEFRK
-345 MYDADGL
+345 MYDVDGL
-352 KVDEFTNFGA
+352 KVEEFTNFGA

-389 DK
+389 DN